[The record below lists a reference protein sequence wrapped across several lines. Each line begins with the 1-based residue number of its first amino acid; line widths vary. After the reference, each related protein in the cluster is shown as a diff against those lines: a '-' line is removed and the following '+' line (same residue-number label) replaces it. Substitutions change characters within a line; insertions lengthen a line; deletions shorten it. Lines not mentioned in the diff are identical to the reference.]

1 MTSVEQVARMLSE
14 IPYIQ
19 ANPGISVAEV
29 ARIFSV
35 SEDQVEKD
43 VTTAVFCGLPGG
55 YPSDLIDVDLDVMDD
70 EGSLYMH
77 NPTPLGRPVRLTSTE
92 AASLQVGLM
101 AVRAVADE
109 HTVAA
114 IDALLS
120 KISAESGNV
129 DVTVA
134 SGDERTRSLLAD
146 AIAGAERVELT
157 YDGMARGT
165 TTHPRVDP
173 GQIITRDGAAYLV
186 GYDVGGAG
194 WRTYKL
200 DRIADVR
207 LTREMADAHGPAP
220 SPDAWA
226 KSLAAGQSVRL
237 TVANR
242 AAWIAEYYP
251 VSEVRTTS
259 SGQTQIELSVVDPAF
274 LVRLLLSLG
283 DQVLDVDPGDYA
295 VAAADLARGALEA
308 YDGMTGE
315 ENER

>member
-29 ARIFSV
+29 ARVFSV
-35 SEDQVEKD
+35 SEDQVERD

-77 NPTPLGRPVRLTSTE
+77 NPTPLGRPVRLTAAE

-101 AVRAVADE
+101 TVRAVADPR
-109 HTVAA
+109 TVEA
-114 IDALLS
+114 IDSLLA

-129 DVTVA
+129 DVSLN
-134 SGDERTRSLLAD
+134 SGDERIRSVIAD
-146 AIAGAERVELT
+146 AIAGAEQVELT
-157 YDGMARGT
+157 YDGLARGT

-173 GQIITRDGAAYLV
+173 GAVTTRDGAAYLV
-186 GYDVGGAG
+186 GYDVSGAG
-194 WRTYKL
+194 WRTYRM

-207 LTREMADAHGPAP
+207 LTGQGAGSHALP

-226 KSLAAGQSVRL
+226 KSLAAGKPVSL
-237 TVANR
+237 TVTDQ

-251 VSEVRTTS
+251 VTHAEKLPGGGMR
-259 SGQTQIELSVVDPAF
+259 IDLPIVDPAF
-274 LVRLLLSLG
+274 LVRLVLSLG
-283 DQVLDVDPGDYA
+283 DQVRAIEPDD
-295 VAAADLARGALEA
+295 AAMAARDLAREALRA
-308 YDGMTGE
+308 YDEMTGE

>member
-29 ARIFSV
+29 AHAFSV

-70 EGSLYMH
+70 EGTLYMH
-77 NPTPLGRPVRLTSTE
+77 NPTPLGRPVRLTRAE
-92 AASLQVGLM
+92 AASLQIGLM

-109 HTVAA
+109 NTVAA

-120 KISAESGNV
+120 KISAESDSV
-129 DVTVA
+129 DLSLS
-134 SGDERTRSLLAD
+134 SGDERVRSVLAD
-146 AIAGAERVELT
+146 AIAGVERVELA
-157 YDGMARGT
+157 YDGLARGT

-173 GQIITRDGAAYLV
+173 GQIITRDGAGYLV
-186 GYDVGGAG
+186 GYDVSGEG
-194 WRTYKL
+194 WRTYRL

-207 LTREMADAHGPAP
+207 LTGDMAESHGAPP

-226 KSLAAGQSVRL
+226 KSLATGKSVRL
-237 TVANR
+237 TVTDQ

-251 VSEVRTTS
+251 VSRVEKTADGLTRVD
-259 SGQTQIELSVVDPAF
+259 LPVVDPFF

-283 DQVLDVDPGDYA
+283 DRVRTVDPEEAG
-295 VAAADLARGALEA
+295 AAARDLAREALRA
-308 YDGMTGE
+308 YDEMTGE

>member
-35 SEDQVEKD
+35 SEDQVEQD
-43 VTTAVFCGLPGG
+43 ITTAVFCGLPGG

-77 NPTPLGRPVRLTSTE
+77 NPTPLGRPVRLTSME

-109 HTVAA
+109 HTVEA
-114 IDALLS
+114 IDSLLS

-129 DVTVA
+129 EVDMA
-134 SGDERTRSLLAD
+134 SGDERIRSVVAD
-146 AIAGAERVELT
+146 AIAGAERIELA
-157 YDGMARGT
+157 YDGLARGT

-173 GQIITRDGAAYLV
+173 DQITATDGVAYLV
-186 GYDVGGAG
+186 GFDVSGAG
-194 WRTYKL
+194 WRTYRL

-207 LTREMADAHGPAP
+207 LTGEMAGSHGPAP
-220 SPDAWA
+220 SRDAWA
-226 KSLAAGQSVRL
+226 NSLAAGASVHL
-237 TVANR
+237 TVNDR

-251 VSEVRTTS
+251 VSHVEKVSMGCTR
-259 SGQTQIELSVVDPAF
+259 IDLNIVDPAF

-283 DQVLDVDPGDYA
+283 DQVRGVDPDDCA
-295 VAAADLARGALEA
+295 VAAANLAREALKA
-308 YDGMTGE
+308 YDEMTGDE
-315 ENER
+315 DER

>member
-77 NPTPLGRPVRLTSTE
+77 NPTPLGRPVRLTSME

-101 AVRAVADE
+101 AVRALADE

-120 KISAESGNV
+120 KISAESGSV
-129 DVTVA
+129 DVDVA
-134 SGDERTRSLLAD
+134 SGDEHVRSVLAD
-146 AIAGAERVELT
+146 AIAGAERVELD
-157 YDGMARGT
+157 YDGLARGT
-165 TTHPRVDP
+165 TTHPKVDP
-173 GQIITRDGAAYLV
+173 DQITANDGAAYLV
-186 GYDVGGAG
+186 GYDVSGAG
-194 WRTYKL
+194 WRTYRL

-207 LTREMADAHGPAP
+207 LTGEAAGSHGPVP
-220 SPDAWA
+220 GPDAWA
-226 KSLAAGQSVRL
+226 KSLAAGRSVRL
-237 TVANR
+237 TVTDR
-242 AAWIAEYYP
+242 ADWIAEYYP
-251 VSEVRTTS
+251 VSHVEKTS
-259 SGQTQIELSVVDPAF
+259 SGCTRIDLNVVDPAF

-283 DQVLDVDPGDYA
+283 DQVRDVDPDDCA
-295 VAAADLARGALEA
+295 VAAADLAREALKA
-308 YDGMTGE
+308 YDEMTGDE
-315 ENER
+315 HER